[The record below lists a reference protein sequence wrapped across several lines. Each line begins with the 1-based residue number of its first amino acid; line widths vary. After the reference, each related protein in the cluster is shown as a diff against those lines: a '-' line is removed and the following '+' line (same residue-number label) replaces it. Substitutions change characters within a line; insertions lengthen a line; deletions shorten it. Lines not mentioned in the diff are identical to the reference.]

1 MKAQRKQPVKTE
13 CRILGA
19 NSHSTERT
27 ELDQS
32 SSTPEHPAHPCWS
45 RSTEPPLLDQS
56 SGLQRPLFINS
67 WLPRASSYL
76 LVPLPWSSTYQGLF
90 GALLCNDQV
99 PPMPCP
105 LHFICTTLLFFVA
118 PSSRHPEDPPHEGDL
133 KLALTK
139 CLELGIRNSMFPF
152 SVSDEYYWSMK
163 WTSPTWRFNHTVGT
177 LW

>member
-99 PPMPCP
+99 LSCLGHCTSFAPHSCSS
-105 LHFICTTLLFFVA
+105 LHLHHDTPKTLHTRVILM
-118 PSSRHPEDPPHEGDL
+118 
-133 KLALTK
+133 LALTDSH
-139 CLELGIRNSMFPF
+139 CRHSLAFF
-152 SVSDEYYWSMK
+152 SPK
-163 WTSPTWRFNHTVGT
+163 PTMCYLV
-177 LW
+177 